1 LASRGP
7 LSSLV
12 GRPLLLVLTE
22 HLAKLN
28 PERQPEIQARVAE
41 PDRRRALRNL
51 TGIIG
56 LAFTIDGATQIAL
69 ALTVPTGT
77 FIADSTAARIVV
89 LGTGLLA
96 TTWYLRRHQKERRE
110 RGGGP
115 PASFER
121 HE

>member
-110 RGGGP
+110 
-115 PASFER
+115 
-121 HE
+121 